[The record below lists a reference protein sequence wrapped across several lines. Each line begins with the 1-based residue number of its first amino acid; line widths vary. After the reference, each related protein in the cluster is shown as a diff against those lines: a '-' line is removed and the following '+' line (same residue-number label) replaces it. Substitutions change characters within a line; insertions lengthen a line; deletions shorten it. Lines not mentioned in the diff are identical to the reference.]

1 MTPVAQA
8 RPYGSDSLCA
18 KQVLV
23 LLIEIQQT
31 PAKILEGVEFGL
43 VQTESKVYPSP
54 PQIWLRYEHMP
65 HVYYRSQAARRPL
78 ASR

>member
-8 RPYGSDSLCA
+8 RPYGNDSLCA
-18 KQVLV
+18 KQVLP
-23 LLIEIQQT
+23 IEFQQT
-31 PAKILEGVEFGL
+31 PAKTLEGVEFGL

-54 PQIWLRYEHMP
+54 PQIWLRDEHMP
-65 HVYYRSQAARRPL
+65 YVYYRSQAVRKPL